1 MILLFLLTGGL
12 VMTHRSSLRWLL
24 LAGVVA
30 FLTGCSANMSPRT
43 TASTSAETGSG
54 GGSGDPAFLYVGT
67 DVMPAIE
74 GYSVDTGSASLTEV
88 PGSPYSEAG
97 AGPVAVIVNKG
108 TVYSSSTDES
118 TTSGAPFPTGTSTI
132 RWYSADGTSG
142 ALTQTGSL
150 TVPTTQA
157 ALFPEPT
164 GHNLYDIDG
173 NGAIR
178 TLTINGDGSLTAT
191 GSPVTLAGPAVW
203 LAVSPDGSL
212 MYATIETGENQD
224 ATWAINR
231 DSTTGALTP
240 SHQVS
245 SDQHLYNEAFDASGR
260 YLLSEW
266 ANQISVDAVD
276 ESTGNLTPV
285 AGSPFTTPRS
295 LTESG
300 DTIHS
305 FELDPSGRFVYVL
318 SFGSNLSVEY
328 ITVFSLA
335 QPTGALTPVQTY
347 DLTPG
352 NPASLVADA
361 TLVYEVNYS
370 GSTSGTPGSINV
382 FRRDPT
388 SGMLSAGGNSVTVQ
402 NGPDQSAILHSP
414 WPAD

>member
-1 MILLFLLTGGL
+1 M
-12 VMTHRSSLRWLL
+12 VHRSCLRWFL

-30 FLTGCSANMSPRT
+30 LLTGCSANMAPGSA
-43 TASTSAETGSG
+43 ASTSAQTSPGSGGTGENTGGSG
-54 GGSGDPAFLYVGT
+54 GGPAFLYVGT
-67 DVMPAIE
+67 DVTPAIQ

-88 PGSPYSEAG
+88 PESPYGEAG

-108 TVYSSSTDES
+108 NVYSSSTDET

-142 ALTQTGSL
+142 ALTQAGSL

-178 TLTINGDGSLTAT
+178 TLTISGDGSLTAM
-191 GSPVTLAGPAVW
+191 GSPLTLAGPAVW

-240 SHQVS
+240 NHQVS
-245 SDQHLYNEAFDASGR
+245 SDHHLYNEAFDASGR

-266 ANQISVDAVD
+266 QNQISVDAVD
-276 ESTGNLTPV
+276 ESTGDLTPV

-305 FELDPSGRFVYVL
+305 FGLDPSGRFVYAL
-318 SFGSNLSVEY
+318 SFGGNLSVEY
-328 ITVFSLA
+328 VTVFSLA

-347 DLTPG
+347 DMKPG
-352 NPASLVADA
+352 NPASLVADS

-382 FRRDPT
+382 FRRDPA
-388 SGMLSAGGNSVTVQ
+388 SGMLSAGGSSLTVQ
-402 NGPDQSAILHSP
+402 KGPDKAAILHSP
-414 WPAD
+414 LPAD